1 MQFVEVI
8 YTFLYSRSAT
18 RRRAKSFP
26 YFYRMIISSVADF
39 RTIPKRIISLVPS
52 QTELLHFLWL
62 EEETIG
68 ITKFC
73 IYPPEWFGTKTRI
86 GGTKTI
92 NIEKINS
99 LDADLIIAN
108 KEENVREQV
117 ELLAENFP
125 VWVTEVSN
133 LNTSLKMISDI
144 GELTGKQA
152 EADNLKLKIN
162 IEFDY
167 LEEAVWKFVERPL
180 RAAYLIWKDPYLTV
194 GGDTFINDM
203 MKSAGFQNIYD
214 TLDRYPEVNF
224 TSLKQQNCE
233 VLLLS
238 SEPFPFSKKH
248 VADLQRQLPGVKI
261 ILVNGAMF
269 SWYGSRLLE
278 APAYFISIIEKVF
291 TAKE

>member
-1 MQFVEVI
+1 
-8 YTFLYSRSAT
+8 
-18 RRRAKSFP
+18 
-26 YFYRMIISSVADF
+26 MIISSVADF